1 MNIMKNFL
9 TTCLIALASWGIQ
22 QPVAAQG
29 LFGKI
34 SKSLEKVNKALDN
47 AGTKAD
53 VALGGSVAQDNGV
66 IMSNPIPQECDI
78 QLVSAIGTSKS
89 ENFGDV
95 TLVFK
100 VKLLVPKTKIMIG
113 QGVRGTKPAA
123 FDEDGNQ
130 YEFEHASLVGSYE
143 VAEGMYVKVT
153 HEYKIMNVRKST
165 SKFQLVRCGLRT
177 DWEHM
182 GMMTM
187 KNVPIDWDPQPE
199 Q

>member
-1 MNIMKNFL
+1 M
-9 TTCLIALASWGIQ
+9 IALALWGIQ
-22 QPVAAQG
+22 QPIAAQS
-29 LFGKI
+29 FFKKI
-34 SKSLEKVNKALDN
+34 SKGLEKVNKTLDN
-47 AGTKAD
+47 AGTKVD
-53 VALGGSVAQDNGV
+53 VALGGSVEQDNGV

-78 QLVSAIGTSKS
+78 QLVDAIGTSKS
-89 ENFGDV
+89 ENYGDV

-130 YEFEHASLVGSYE
+130 YEFEHASLVGTYE
-143 VAEGMYVKVT
+143 AAEGMYVKVT
-153 HEYKIMNVRKST
+153 HEYKIMDVRKSV
-165 SKFQLVRCGLRT
+165 SKFQLIRCGLRT

-187 KNVPIDWDPQPE
+187 KNVPVNWDPQPE